1 VGSGPPIKEFPNVTS
16 PALTETAAPQEPQ
29 SKVRRSRKAIHLSI
43 GLVAVVGLA
52 FATTAC
58 TPEAMSRDAIAQ
70 HWGGNAKCAEKIAQ
84 RESGLQPDAVN
95 RSSGAT
101 GLFQLMPLHAKW
113 IKAELGYDFSEM
125 KDPYK
130 NAEAAKLLSD
140 KNYKAYGDGW
150 APWRLSGRATPG
162 GGCPA

>member
-1 VGSGPPIKEFPNVTS
+1 MTS
-16 PALTETAAPQEPQ
+16 PSHTDTAAPATGTV
-29 SKVRRSRKAIHLSI
+29 KVRRSRKAINLTV
-43 GLVAVVGLA
+43 GLVAVMGIA

-58 TPEAMSRDAIAQ
+58 TPETIAKDAIAQ
-70 HWGGNAKCAEKIAQ
+70 HWGGNAACAEKIAA
-84 RESGLQPDAVN
+84 RESGFQADAVN

-101 GLFQLMPLHAKW
+101 GLFQMMPLHKTW
-113 IKAELGYDFSEM
+113 IKAELGYEFSEM
-125 KDPYK
+125 TDPFK

-150 APWRLSGRATPG
+150 APWRLSGRAIRG

>member
-1 VGSGPPIKEFPNVTS
+1 MTS
-16 PALTETAAPQEPQ
+16 PAHTDATPHEAKR
-29 SKVRRSRKAIHLSI
+29 SVRRSRKAINLSL
-43 GLVAVVGLA
+43 GLVAIVGLA

-58 TPEAMSRDAIAQ
+58 TPEEMAKDAIAQ
-70 HWGGNAKCAEKIAQ
+70 HWGKNADCAERIVA
-84 RESGLQPDAVN
+84 RESGFNPEAVN

-101 GLFQLMPLHAKW
+101 GLFQLMPLHGSW

-130 NAEAAKLLSD
+130 NAEAAKRLSD

-150 APWRLSGRATPG
+150 APWRLSGRAIRG

>member
-1 VGSGPPIKEFPNVTS
+1 MTS

-58 TPEAMSRDAIAQ
+58 TPEMQAKDAIAQ
-70 HWGGNAKCAEKIAQ
+70 YWGGNAKCAERIAQ
-84 RESGLQPDAVN
+84 RESGMQPDAVN

-101 GLFQLMPLHAKW
+101 GLFQLMPLHKTW
-113 IKAELGYDFSEM
+113 IKNELGYDFSEM

-140 KNYKAYGDGW
+140 KNYKAYKDGW
-150 APWRLSGRATPG
+150 APWRLSGRADPG

>member
-1 VGSGPPIKEFPNVTS
+1 VTS
-16 PALTETAAPQEPQ
+16 PALTETAAPVEPQ

-43 GLVAVVGLA
+43 GLLAIVGTA

-58 TPEAMSRDAIAQ
+58 TPEQQSRAAIAE
-70 HWGGNAKCAEKIAQ
+70 HWDGNAKCAEKIAQ
-84 RESGLQPDAVN
+84 RESGLQPGAVN

-101 GLFQLMPLHAKW
+101 GLFQLMPLHKTW
-113 IKAELGYDFSEM
+113 IKNELGYDFSEM
-125 KDPYK
+125 KDPFK

-150 APWRLSGRATPG
+150 APWRLSGRAVRG

>member
-1 VGSGPPIKEFPNVTS
+1 MTS
-16 PALTETAAPQEPQ
+16 PALTETAAPVEPQ
-29 SKVRRSRKAIHLSI
+29 SKVRRSRKAIHLS
-43 GLVAVVGLA
+43 VGLLAIVGIA

-58 TPEAMSRDAIAQ
+58 TPEMQAKDAIAQ
-70 HWGGNAKCAEKIAQ
+70 SWAGNAACAEKIAK
-84 RESGLQPDAVN
+84 RESGFQAGAVN

-101 GLFQLMPLHAKW
+101 GLFQLMPLHKTW
-113 IKAELGYDFSEM
+113 IKDELGYDFSEM

-130 NAEAAKLLSD
+130 NAKAAKLLSD
-140 KNYKAYGDGW
+140 KNYKAYKDGW

>member
-1 VGSGPPIKEFPNVTS
+1 MTS
-16 PALTETAAPQEPQ
+16 PATTETAAPTEPQ
-29 SKVRRSRKAIHLSI
+29 SKVRRSRKAIHLT
-43 GLVAVVGLA
+43 VGLLAIVGIA

-58 TPEAMSRDAIAQ
+58 TPEMMAKDAISQ
-70 HWGGNAKCAEKIAQ
+70 EWGGNASCAQRIAQ

-101 GLFQLMPLHAKW
+101 GLFQLMPLHRTW
-113 IKAELGYDFSEM
+113 IKNELGYDFSEM

-130 NAEAAKLLSD
+130 NAEAAKRLSD
-140 KNYKAYGDGW
+140 KNYAAYGDGW
-150 APWRLSGRATPG
+150 APWRLSGRANPG